1 MMKKILVWM
10 SLVLGVVFISG
21 ASLAADLPVTD
32 IKAAGTDGPVLIG
45 PAMPVDITVSLNPGD
60 YAGALAEWWIAA
72 DTDAGWYF
80 YDSTFNWVTAV
91 VPVGNIPLLAL
102 PARSILNIDLLPG
115 TYTFYFALDSVLD
128 GLPKNIVASDQ
139 VRVTS
144 SAAGPDAVYLSSS
157 PSRILADGTT
167 YSNIVAEA
175 RGADGKHVPDG
186 TTVYFAA
193 TAGTLSASQATTAGG
208 YAAVTLT
215 SSTHAVTATVWS
227 PGDAVTGRANVEFVP
242 TVKQITL
249 TAEPATTLAGSGT
262 STITATLKDGFGNP
276 SPRGTSVTF
285 TTTLGSFDQAT
296 KTIENGS
303 GTVST
308 HVSSTTAGIATIKA
322 AAGGVASPGVTVTFV
337 GAFEVVLPVDDPQ
350 NAHTRT
356 PASLAVTPDNAFIK
370 FNTGSPSTIYRYDLG
385 SFLTDGFQPGD
396 AIMVGGSDKN
406 DGVYSVSKVTGQ
418 VLTLA
423 AGNLLIDEPVGKPV
437 TVTNGV
443 LVRVHAMSQSKVA
456 FLSSVGVWD
465 GGTASYVEKNVAAG
479 YAWSILTSE
488 VSGYANVTVWDPAN
502 TDTQDAANV
511 KFSAPPDEATW
522 LTLQSSAYVL
532 APSTAET
539 EYSVQLT
546 ATVRNCA
553 NEAVYGA
560 PVVFAI
566 ENPTG
571 GGERVSPSLAFT
583 DGVGRAAATFTSGSL
598 GTGAEGV
605 SVTARV
611 LGAGETVN
619 NAGITF
625 VRGTPDSI
633 RRSSGSFIADGF
645 KDCDKILVRGST
657 LNDGLH
663 KIAGPPTP
671 LILTLTSDNQLN
683 NESPPSVTMTAATD
697 AVNIVIG
704 GTAGSVAISAG
715 TKIGELD
722 PATYS
727 FPMSV
732 FVADANGNPVP
743 GAVVSLSVW
752 PAQYSS
758 GVWFFDQDKNRYRPY
773 ITRTSGNEDAN
784 ENLILDPGE
793 DKNGDGV
800 LTPHNSVSGGVP
812 TTVTVDHNGVGTF
825 ELVYPKSSAVWIVD
839 RIRASV
845 FVQGTET
852 TSSLTFR
859 LCGEEAEAE
868 AGLLP
873 DSQEPI
879 GLVTTATKAISCTF
893 PTFGDA
899 GSDAFS
905 PSSPLEAGSSSMG
918 VPPNDHEYTYDPTG
932 GNPANVGDE
941 VWDWITATGISGSES
956 INAYFP
962 VRIIIK

>member
-1 MMKKILVWM
+1 MKKILVCVFI
-10 SLVLGVVFISG
+10 VLGAMFIST
-21 ASLAADLPVTD
+21 ACPAANLPVPD
-32 IKAAGTDGPVLIG
+32 IKAAGVDGPIIVG
-45 PAMPVDITVSLNPGD
+45 PTMSVEVTAALDPGD
-60 YAGALAEWWIAA
+60 YAGVTAEWWIAA
-72 DTDAGWYF
+72 QTDSGWYF
-80 YDSTFNWVTAV
+80 YDSTFNWVTAA
-91 VPVGNIPLLAL
+91 VPVGNMAL
-102 PARSILNIDLLPG
+102 FALSATTILNIGLPVG
-115 TYTFYFALDSVLD
+115 AYAFYFALDSVLD
-128 GLPKNIVASDQ
+128 GLPNNIVALDQ
-139 VRVTS
+139 VQVTS
-144 SAAGPDAVYLSSS
+144 TAALPVTVAVSSS
-157 PSRILADGTT
+157 PSRILADGVT
-167 YSNIVAEA
+167 YSSIVAEVKEP
-175 RGADGKHVPDG
+175 DGDPVPDG
-186 TTVYFAA
+186 TTVYFVA
-193 TAGTLSASQATTAGG
+193 TDGILSASQSTTANG
-208 YAAVTLT
+208 YAGVNLT
-215 SSTHAVTATVWS
+215 SSRTARTATVTALAQS
-227 PGDAVTGRANVEFVP
+227 VPGRTQVAFVP

-249 TAEPATTLAGSGT
+249 TAEPATALAGSGT

-285 TTTLGSFDQAT
+285 TTTVGSFDQAT

-308 HVSSTTAGIATIKA
+308 HLSSTTAGIATITA
-322 AAGGVASPGVTVTFV
+322 TAGGVASPAVAVTFV

-356 PASLAVTPDNAFIK
+356 PASLALTPDNTFMEFK
-370 FNTGSPSTIYRYDLG
+370 TGSPSTIYRYDLG
-385 SFLTDGFQPGD
+385 SFLTDGFQAGD
-396 AIMVGGSDKN
+396 TIMVGGSDKN
-406 DGVYSVSKVTGQ
+406 DGAYSVSEVTAQ

-423 AGNLLIDEPVGKPV
+423 AGNLLRDEPVGKSV
-437 TVTNGV
+437 TITNGV

-465 GGTASYVEKNVAAG
+465 GGTALYVEKSVNAG
-479 YAWSILTSE
+479 YAWSVLTSE
-488 VSGYANVTVWDPAN
+488 VSGYANIMVWDPAN

-511 KFSAPPDEATW
+511 KFSAPPEEATW

-539 EYSVQLT
+539 EYSVKLT

-583 DGVGRAAATFTSGSL
+583 DGAGRASATFTSGSL

-619 NAGITF
+619 NTDITF

-645 KDCDKILVRGST
+645 KDCDKILIRGSGQ
-657 LNDGLH
+657 NDGGY
-663 KIAGPPTP
+663 KIAGPPAH
-671 LILTLTSDNQLN
+671 LILTLDSIEKLN
-683 NESPPSVTMTAATD
+683 TESPPSVTIIAATD

-732 FVADANGNPVP
+732 FVADANGNAVN
-743 GAVVSLSVW
+743 GAVVTLSAW

-793 DKNGDGV
+793 DKNGDGD

-812 TTVTVDHNGVGTF
+812 GTVTTGTNGVATF
-825 ELVYPKSSAVWIVD
+825 DLVYPKNSAVWIVD

-859 LCGEEAEAE
+859 LPGEKTEAE

-899 GSDAFS
+899 GFDSFR
-905 PSSPLEAGSSSMG
+905 PSSPLDAGSSSMG

-932 GNPANVGDE
+932 GIPANVGDE
-941 VWDWITATGISGSES
+941 VWDWITASGMSGLDS

-962 VRIIIK
+962 VRIIIE